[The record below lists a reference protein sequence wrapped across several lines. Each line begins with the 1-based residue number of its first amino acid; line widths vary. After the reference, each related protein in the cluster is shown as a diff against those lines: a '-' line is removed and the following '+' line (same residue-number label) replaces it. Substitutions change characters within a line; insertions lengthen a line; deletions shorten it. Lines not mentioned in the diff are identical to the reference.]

1 MLITSRECAA
11 TRLLSSKYPPGTQKL
26 ALLPLAM
33 RMGGP
38 REAIWH
44 ALIRKNHGCSHF
56 IVGRDHAGPGK
67 DTDGKPFYGPYEAQ
81 EVFKKHEADIGVTM
95 VPFSMMVYLEEED
108 RYVPDDEVKKGDKV
122 LNISGTELR
131 TGSTKDA
138 TFQPGSRIRKWFT
151 NCGGVFRHAPSRV

>member
-1 MLITSRECAA
+1 
-11 TRLLSSKYPPGTQKL
+11 
-26 ALLPLAM
+26 M

-44 ALIRKNHGCSHF
+44 ALIRKNHGCTHL

-81 EVFKKHEADIGVTM
+81 ELFKKHVVDIGVAI
-95 VPFSMMVYLEEED
+95 VRFSMMVYLEGED
-108 RYVPDDEVKKGDKV
+108 RYVPDDEVKKTDRV

-131 TGSTKDA
+131 
-138 TFQPGSRIRKWFT
+138 QRLNECREIPGWFT
-151 NCGGVFRHAPSRV
+151 YPEVAHELRRRFPPRSRRSVLD